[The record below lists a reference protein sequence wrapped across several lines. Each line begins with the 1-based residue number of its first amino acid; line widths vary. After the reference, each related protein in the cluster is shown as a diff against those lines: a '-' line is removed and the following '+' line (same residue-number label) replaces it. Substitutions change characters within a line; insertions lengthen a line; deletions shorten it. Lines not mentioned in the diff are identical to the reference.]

1 MWPRAAPSITMTE
14 SGVQREHGNL
24 SSELL
29 PFYFLAACCKCKL
42 DLNFWIWC
50 IKMTS
55 WSWHWNYGKESAYW
69 QSKLNHRERQEW
81 EQPGLIAQAG
91 SLAFFICQRPQECSG
106 GNSLDPAQQL
116 TGSSWKLGKQRLTQ
130 PFITSQLR
138 ALHYPAASF
147 SSSHILVIQDWMLL
161 LASFSKIN
169 REYC

>member
-1 MWPRAAPSITMTE
+1 MTE

-24 SSELL
+24 SSKLL

-69 QSKLNHRERQEW
+69 QSKLNHRERQKW

-116 TGSSWKLGKQRLTQ
+116 MGSSWKLGKQRLTQ
-130 PFITSQLR
+130 PT
-138 ALHYPAASF
+138 LHNLTTEGPSLSCSLLFLLPYSCYSGLNVASGIIF
-147 SSSHILVIQDWMLL
+147 Q
-161 LASFSKIN
+161 N
-169 REYC
+169 Q